1 MDAVKKESYKENFAD
16 YLLCLALDV
25 GEALLKNG
33 AEVSRVEDTI
43 ERICRAYGAK
53 HIEVFSIISCINA
66 AIRMPDGSYSFQ
78 MRRVKSI
85 SNNLDALERMNA
97 LSRDVCREIPDLP
110 EFDRKIHEI
119 KKAKSYPNYVS
130 FLAYGTAAASFAL
143 FFGGNFKD
151 VLIAFVLCMIIALVD
166 KFAPARL
173 TELAKTAISLIQKF
187 Y

>member
-33 AEVSRVEDTI
+33 AEISRVEDTI

-110 EFDRKIHEI
+110 R
-119 KKAKSYPNYVS
+119 
-130 FLAYGTAAASFAL
+130 
-143 FFGGNFKD
+143 
-151 VLIAFVLCMIIALVD
+151 
-166 KFAPARL
+166 
-173 TELAKTAISLIQKF
+173 
-187 Y
+187 